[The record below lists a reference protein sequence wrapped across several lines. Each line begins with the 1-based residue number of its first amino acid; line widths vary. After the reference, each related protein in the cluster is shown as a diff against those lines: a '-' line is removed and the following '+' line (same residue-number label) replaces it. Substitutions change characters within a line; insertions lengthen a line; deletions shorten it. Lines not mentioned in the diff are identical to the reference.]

1 MPKACTMPGAIANA
15 ALMRLSSTLS
25 ASFALDN
32 CLSREQAL
40 ATAARHQPHR
50 QLSAARS
57 ILEALERA
65 KADRRCRPFA
75 RRLHGAVGRRRK
87 NQSGKIS
94 RVPARLAQQSDG
106 AGLSAQRIAARRSNR
121 WQPQGRIVPTT
132 TNRAT
137 SSPPPL
143 AGEGQ
148 GGGTQQ
154 GSSEQ
159 AHPLPNPPPQAGEGA
174 DRVCRSRGFYLAK
187 TLVLA
192 IAMAAI
198 RSIVHPTDFSD
209 LSATAFAH
217 ALRIALAAR
226 SKLSLL
232 HVSQYDA
239 AEALAFPH
247 ARRLLTQWGLSAE
260 DDAPWVI
267 AGKLGIEV

>member
-159 AHPLPNPPPQAGEGA
+159 AHPPPQPPPPTGGGA
-174 DRVCRSRGFYLAK
+174 DPGFPPRGVHFAQNFF
-187 TLVLA
+187 LA
-192 IAMAAI
+192 I
-198 RSIVHPTDFSD
+198 SN
-209 LSATAFAH
+209 SA
-217 ALRIALAAR
+217 R
-226 SKLSLL
+226 
-232 HVSQYDA
+232 
-239 AEALAFPH
+239 
-247 ARRLLTQWGLSAE
+247 
-260 DDAPWVI
+260 
-267 AGKLGIEV
+267 